1 MLSSAQEV
9 TRAVPAVPGGR
20 LMGYAVEFR
29 RDPLGLFQRA
39 REYGDVVRLRFGPVP
54 VYLLNSPGAIRQA
67 LVSQAG
73 KLDKGISFGRVKRL
87 ISDGLV
93 LSDGDLH
100 QRQRRLLQSAF
111 HSTRMAPYA
120 GIMREVAVP
129 RINAWQDGATLALD
143 REMRSITL
151 TVVTRA
157 LLSGDVGTEVTG
169 EMERLWHV
177 LLAGLMPSG
186 VMAQVPFLGRI
197 PSRSNLR
204 FNRAGRRLGAI
215 LADIIEQYR
224 AADGD
229 HGDLMSILLH
239 ARDDETGTG
248 MTGSQLREEA
258 TTLVIAGSETTGN
271 TLAWACYLL
280 TQHPEVQERVQREAD
295 LVLAGEDA
303 DSSPAAHRCA
313 SCAASSRPATQ
324 PDPPLPR
331 PGRQRPRHRRA
342 ARPPLAR
349 HRADPGRG
357 PQPPHG
363 PQAHNLDRHR
373 P

>member
-1 MLSSAQEV
+1 M
-9 TRAVPAVPGGR
+9 
-20 LMGYAVEFR
+20 
-29 RDPLGLFQRA
+29 
-39 REYGDVVRLRFGPVP
+39 
-54 VYLLNSPGAIRQA
+54 
-67 LVSQAG
+67 
-73 KLDKGISFGRVKRL
+73 
-87 ISDGLV
+87 
-93 LSDGDLH
+93 
-100 QRQRRLLQSAF
+100 
-111 HSTRMAPYA
+111 
-120 GIMREVAVP
+120 P

-151 TVVTRA
+151 TVVTQA

-169 EMERLWHV
+169 EMERLLHV

-215 LADIIEQYR
+215 LADIIEQYH

-248 MTGSQLREEA
+248 MTDSQLREEA

-280 TQHPEVQERVQREAD
+280 THHPRSKNACSRRPTWCSPVRTPTTTLWPGRR
-295 LVLAGEDA
+295 
-303 DSSPAAHRCA
+303 SPA
-313 SCAASSRPATQ
+313 P
-324 PDPPLPR
+324 
-331 PGRQRPRHRRA
+331 
-342 ARPPLAR
+342 
-349 HRADPGRG
+349 
-357 PQPPHG
+357 
-363 PQAHNLDRHR
+363 
-373 P
+373 

>member
-1 MLSSAQEV
+1 M
-9 TRAVPAVPGGR
+9 
-20 LMGYAVEFR
+20 
-29 RDPLGLFQRA
+29 
-39 REYGDVVRLRFGPVP
+39 
-54 VYLLNSPGAIRQA
+54 
-67 LVSQAG
+67 
-73 KLDKGISFGRVKRL
+73 
-87 ISDGLV
+87 
-93 LSDGDLH
+93 
-100 QRQRRLLQSAF
+100 
-111 HSTRMAPYA
+111 
-120 GIMREVAVP
+120 P

-143 REMRSITL
+143 RELRLITL

-169 EMERLWHV
+169 EMERLLHV

-215 LADIIEQYR
+215 LADIIEQYH

-280 TQHPEVQERVQREAD
+280 TQHPEVQARVQREAD

-303 DSSPAAHRCA
+303 DYDALARLPLTRDHRGAAPVPPGMDTAPAGGRRC
-313 SCAASSRPATQ
+313 RTRRVPAPGGQRDRVQ
-324 PDPPLPR
+324 PVRAQPR
-331 PGRQRPRHRRA
+331 SAGAQRPRTLQP
-342 ARPPLAR
+342 RPLGSRPY
-349 HRADPGRG
+349 
-357 PQPPHG
+357 
-363 PQAHNLDRHR
+363 QA
-373 P
+373 

>member
-1 MLSSAQEV
+1 M
-9 TRAVPAVPGGR
+9 
-20 LMGYAVEFR
+20 
-29 RDPLGLFQRA
+29 
-39 REYGDVVRLRFGPVP
+39 
-54 VYLLNSPGAIRQA
+54 
-67 LVSQAG
+67 
-73 KLDKGISFGRVKRL
+73 
-87 ISDGLV
+87 
-93 LSDGDLH
+93 
-100 QRQRRLLQSAF
+100 
-111 HSTRMAPYA
+111 
-120 GIMREVAVP
+120 P

-169 EMERLWHV
+169 EMERLLHV

-215 LADIIEQYR
+215 LADIIEQYH

-248 MTGSQLREEA
+248 MTDSQLPEEA

-280 TQHPEVQERVQREAD
+280 TQHPEVQERVQQEAD

-342 ARPPLAR
+342 ARPPRAR

>member
-1 MLSSAQEV
+1 M
-9 TRAVPAVPGGR
+9 
-20 LMGYAVEFR
+20 
-29 RDPLGLFQRA
+29 
-39 REYGDVVRLRFGPVP
+39 
-54 VYLLNSPGAIRQA
+54 
-67 LVSQAG
+67 
-73 KLDKGISFGRVKRL
+73 
-87 ISDGLV
+87 
-93 LSDGDLH
+93 
-100 QRQRRLLQSAF
+100 
-111 HSTRMAPYA
+111 
-120 GIMREVAVP
+120 P

-169 EMERLWHV
+169 EMERLLHV

-204 FNRAGRRLGAI
+204 FNRACRRLGAI
-215 LADIIEQYR
+215 LADIIEQYH

-248 MTGSQLREEA
+248 MTDSQLREEA

-280 TQHPEVQERVQREAD
+280 TQHPEVRERVQQEAD

-303 DSSPAAHRCA
+303 DYDA
-313 SCAASSRPATQ
+313 
-324 PDPPLPR
+324 L
-331 PGRQRPRHRRA
+331 
-342 ARPPLAR
+342 ARPPLT
-349 HRADPGRG
+349 RAVITEALRLYHLVWTLPRRAAVDVELGGYRLPAGSVIVFSPYALNRDPRVHSDPERFNPGRWNASTPAGGQSAIPGLTCGRRSSRSGRASGTALASGSPG
-357 PQPPHG
+357 PRRCSCSAPSLPAG
-363 PQAHNLDRHR
+363 SSGSPTA
-373 P
+373 PASTP